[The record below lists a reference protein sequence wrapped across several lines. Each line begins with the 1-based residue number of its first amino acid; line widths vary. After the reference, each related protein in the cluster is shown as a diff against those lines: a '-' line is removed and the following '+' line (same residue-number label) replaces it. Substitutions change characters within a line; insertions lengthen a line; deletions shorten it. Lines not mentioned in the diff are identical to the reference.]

1 MSLRRARIK
10 ASASHLAS
18 LAGKRRVN
26 NQESADE
33 KAKAVSEPKPSPV
46 VEAEKPSEETT
57 TSSSPI
63 IEANVENT
71 STPEDTLKEQPS
83 VNEDIIPNQPASPAN
98 VPPRPLLKSRFRPNL
113 SESDQQRTRLR
124 RISGCEVAASP
135 GTPGRV
141 RTISGSSDDFNVGS
155 PGLVQV
161 LIFNLTTMHSRHAI
175 IIVRSF
181 FFS

>member
-26 NQESADE
+26 NQESDE
-33 KAKAVSEPKPSPV
+33 KAKEVSDPKPSPV
-46 VEAEKPSEETT
+46 VEEKPAEETT
-57 TSSSPI
+57 TSSQI
-63 IEANVENT
+63 LEANVENISGT
-71 STPEDTLKEQPS
+71 EDTLKEPNL
-83 VNEDIIPNQPASPAN
+83 NEEIIPNQPASPAQI
-98 VPPRPLLKSRFRPNL
+98 PPRPLLKSRFRPNL

-155 PGLVQV
+155 PGLVQSLF
-161 LIFNLTTMHSRHAI
+161 LICLNIAR
-175 IIVRSF
+175 
-181 FFS
+181 

>member
-26 NQESADE
+26 NQESDE
-33 KAKAVSEPKPSPV
+33 KAKEVSDPKPSPV
-46 VEAEKPSEETT
+46 VEEKPSEETT
-57 TSSSPI
+57 TSSQI
-63 IEANVENT
+63 IEANVENISVT
-71 STPEDTLKEQPS
+71 EDTLKEPNL
-83 VNEDIIPNQPASPAN
+83 NEEIIPNQPASPAQIGSN
-98 VPPRPLLKSRFRPNL
+98 STLPPRPLLKSRFRPNL

-135 GTPGRV
+135 GTSGRV

-155 PGLVQV
+155 PGLVQSLF
-161 LIFNLTTMHSRHAI
+161 LICLNIAR
-175 IIVRSF
+175 
-181 FFS
+181 

>member
-26 NQESADE
+26 NQESDE
-33 KAKAVSEPKPSPV
+33 KAKEVSDPKSSPV
-46 VEAEKPSEETT
+46 VEEKPSEETT
-57 TSSSPI
+57 ISSPI
-63 IEANVENT
+63 IEANVENISAT
-71 STPEDTLKEQPS
+71 EDTLKEPNL
-83 VNEDIIPNQPASPAN
+83 NEEIPNQPASPAQFGSN
-98 VPPRPLLKSRFRPNL
+98 STLPPRPLLKSRFRPNL

-155 PGLVQV
+155 PGLVQS
-161 LIFNLTTMHSRHAI
+161 LFIKYLNIAR
-175 IIVRSF
+175 
-181 FFS
+181 